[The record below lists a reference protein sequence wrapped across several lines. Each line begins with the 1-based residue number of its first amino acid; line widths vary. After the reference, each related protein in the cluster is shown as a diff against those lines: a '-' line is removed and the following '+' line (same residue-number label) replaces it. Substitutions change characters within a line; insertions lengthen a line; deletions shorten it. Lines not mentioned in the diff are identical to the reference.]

1 MQNKAAAG
9 GVQKTERIS
18 DIIISDIMI
27 PNQLTEEF
35 A

>member
-1 MQNKAAAG
+1 MQNRAGAG
-9 GVQKTERIS
+9 GVQKTER
-18 DIIISDIMI
+18 ISDIMI